1 MARIFSSVEELIG
14 RTPMIE
20 LKRIEEA
27 EGLSARL
34 LAKLEKYNP
43 GGSVK
48 DRVALNMIKEA
59 EDAGLLK
66 KGSVII
72 EPTSGNTGIGLALAA
87 SLRGYRTV
95 IVMPE
100 TMSLERRRMLAAY
113 GAEIVLT
120 EGSRGMSGAIEKAEE
135 LAESMEGSFIPSQF
149 DNPANPRAHEK
160 TTGPEIWDDTEGKVD
175 IFVAGVGTGGTLTG
189 VGRYLK
195 SRNPA
200 IAIVAVEPASSPV
213 LSAGV
218 AGPHGLQGIGAG
230 FVPKVLDMGL
240 YDGVMPIRDEDAYE
254 MGRRLCRKEGLF
266 VGITSGAAVAA
277 AVELAK
283 RHENQGKTIVA
294 LLPDD
299 GGRYLSTEMF
309 AK

>member
-1 MARIFSSVEELIG
+1 
-14 RTPMIE
+14 
-20 LKRIEEA
+20 
-27 EGLSARL
+27 
-34 LAKLEKYNP
+34 
-43 GGSVK
+43 
-48 DRVALNMIKEA
+48 
-59 EDAGLLK
+59 
-66 KGSVII
+66 
-72 EPTSGNTGIGLALAA
+72 
-87 SLRGYRTV
+87 
-95 IVMPE
+95 
-100 TMSLERRRMLAAY
+100 
-113 GAEIVLT
+113 
-120 EGSRGMSGAIEKAEE
+120 MSGAREKAEE

-254 MGRRLCRKEGLF
+254 MGRRLCREEGLF

>member
-1 MARIFSSVEELIG
+1 M
-14 RTPMIE
+14 
-20 LKRIEEA
+20 
-27 EGLSARL
+27 
-34 LAKLEKYNP
+34 
-43 GGSVK
+43 
-48 DRVALNMIKEA
+48 
-59 EDAGLLK
+59 
-66 KGSVII
+66 
-72 EPTSGNTGIGLALAA
+72 
-87 SLRGYRTV
+87 
-95 IVMPE
+95 
-100 TMSLERRRMLAAY
+100 
-113 GAEIVLT
+113 
-120 EGSRGMSGAIEKAEE
+120 
-135 LAESMEGSFIPSQF
+135 
-149 DNPANPRAHEK
+149 
-160 TTGPEIWDDTEGKVD
+160 
-175 IFVAGVGTGGTLTG
+175 
-189 VGRYLK
+189 K

>member
-59 EDAGLLK
+59 ENAGLLK